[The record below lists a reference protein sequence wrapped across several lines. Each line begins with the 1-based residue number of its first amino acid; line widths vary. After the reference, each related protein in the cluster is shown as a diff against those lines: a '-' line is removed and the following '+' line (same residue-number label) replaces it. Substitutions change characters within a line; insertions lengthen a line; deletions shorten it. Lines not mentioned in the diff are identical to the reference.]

1 LKQALEEVRYL
12 VNRGYP
18 KDSAIRFVSNHR
30 RLPIEQ
36 RFVPARVVVASNIA
50 CRRLSKAVPLEAL
63 HEKAVFVDGY
73 NVLIIVESI
82 LAGCSVYLSDDGFL
96 RDTRGIFRSYRASEF
111 TVPALS
117 EILDV
122 LIKAGPDRVEVL
134 LDQQISMSGQLAAQ
148 IAEMMARRSLAWT
161 ARTVRDVD
169 RQLKMAQGIV
179 ATADGNV
186 IDASSQVID
195 LPNWIAKGKGMSI
208 ITI

>member
-1 LKQALEEVRYL
+1 MRYL

-18 KDSAIRFVSNHR
+18 KDSAIRFVSNHH

-36 RFVPARVVVASNIA
+36 RFVLARVVVASNIA
-50 CRRLSKAVPLEAL
+50 CRRLSKAIYLEAL
-63 HEKAVFVDGY
+63 HENAVFVDGY

-122 LIKAGPDRVEVL
+122 LTMAGPDRVEVL
-134 LDQQISMSGQLAAQ
+134 LDQQIGMSGQLAAQ
-148 IAEMMARRSLAWT
+148 IAEMMTRRGLAWT

-195 LPNWIAKGKGMSI
+195 LPYTIAKRKGMSI
-208 ITI
+208 LTI

>member
-1 LKQALEEVRYL
+1 VRYL

-18 KDSAIRFVSNHR
+18 KDSAIRFVSNHH

-36 RFVPARVVVASNIA
+36 RFVLARVVVASNIA
-50 CRRLSKAVPLEAL
+50 CRRLSKAIHLEAL
-63 HEKAVFVDGY
+63 HENAVFVDGY

-122 LIKAGPDRVEVL
+122 LTMAGPDRVEVL
-134 LDQQISMSGQLAAQ
+134 LDQQIGMSGQLAAQ
-148 IAEMMARRSLAWT
+148 IAEMMTRRGLAWT

-195 LPNWIAKGKGMSI
+195 LPYTIAKRKGTSI
-208 ITI
+208 LTI

>member
-1 LKQALEEVRYL
+1 VRYL

-18 KDSAIRFVSNHR
+18 KDSAIRFVSNHH

-36 RFVPARVVVASNIA
+36 RFVLARVVVASNTA
-50 CRRLSKAVPLEAL
+50 CRRLSKAIPLEAL
-63 HEKAVFVDGY
+63 REKAVFVDGY

-82 LAGCSVYLSDDGFL
+82 LSGYGVYLSDDGFL

-122 LIKAGPDRVEVL
+122 LTKAGPDRVEVL
-134 LDQQISMSGQLAAQ
+134 LDQQIGMSGQLAAQ
-148 IAEMMARRSLAWT
+148 IAEMMTRRGLAWT

-195 LPNWIAKGKGMSI
+195 LPYTIAKRKGMSI
-208 ITI
+208 LRI

>member
-1 LKQALEEVRYL
+1 VRYL

-18 KDSAIRFVSNHR
+18 KDSAIRFVSNHH

-36 RFVPARVVVASNIA
+36 RFVLARVVVASSIA
-50 CRRLSKAVPLEAL
+50 CRRLSKAIHLEAL
-63 HEKAVFVDGY
+63 HENAVFVDGY

-117 EILDV
+117 DILDI
-122 LIKAGPDRVEVL
+122 LTIAGPDRVEVL
-134 LDQQISMSGQLAAQ
+134 LDQQIGMSGQLAAQ
-148 IAEMMARRSLAWT
+148 IAEMMTRRGPAWT

-195 LPNWIAKGKGMSI
+195 LPYTIAKRKGMSI
-208 ITI
+208 LTI

>member
-1 LKQALEEVRYL
+1 L
-12 VNRGYP
+12 VNCGYP
-18 KDSAIRFVSNHR
+18 KDTAIRFVSNHH
-30 RLPIEQ
+30 RLPNEQ
-36 RFVPARVVVASNIA
+36 RFVLARVVVSSNTA
-50 CRRLSKAVPLEAL
+50 CRRLSKAIPLEAL
-63 HEKAVFVDGY
+63 REKAVFVDGY

-82 LAGCSVYLSDDGFL
+82 LSGCSVYLSDDGFL

-122 LIKAGPDRVEVL
+122 LTMVGPDSVEIL
-134 LDQQISMSGQLAAQ
+134 LDQQIGMSGQLAAQ
-148 IAEMMARRSLAWT
+148 ITGMMAKRGLDWT

-195 LPNWIAKGKGMSI
+195 LPYTIAKRKGISI
-208 ITI
+208 LTV

>member
-1 LKQALEEVRYL
+1 L
-12 VNRGYP
+12 VNCGYP
-18 KDSAIRFVSNHR
+18 KDTAIRFVSNHH

-36 RFVPARVVVASNIA
+36 RFVLARVVVSSNTA
-50 CRRLSKAVPLEAL
+50 CRRLSKAIPLEAL
-63 HEKAVFVDGY
+63 REKAVFVDGY

-82 LAGCSVYLSDDGFL
+82 LSGCSVYLSDDGFL
-96 RDTRGIFRSYRASEF
+96 RDTRGIFRSYSASEF

-122 LIKAGPDRVEVL
+122 LTMVGPDSVEIL
-134 LDQQISMSGQLAAQ
+134 LDQQIGMSGQLAAQ
-148 IAEMMARRSLAWT
+148 ITGMMAKRGLDWT

-195 LPNWIAKGKGMSI
+195 LPYTIAKRKGISI
-208 ITI
+208 LAV

>member
-1 LKQALEEVRYL
+1 VRYL
-12 VNRGYP
+12 VNCGYP
-18 KDSAIRFVSNHR
+18 KDTAIRFVSNHH

-36 RFVPARVVVASNIA
+36 RFVLARVVVSSNTA
-50 CRRLSKAVPLEAL
+50 CRRLSKAIPLEAL
-63 HEKAVFVDGY
+63 REKVVFVDGY

-82 LAGCSVYLSDDGFL
+82 MSGCSVYLSDDGFL

-122 LIKAGPDRVEVL
+122 LTMVGPDSVEIL
-134 LDQQISMSGQLAAQ
+134 LDQQIGMSGQLAAQ
-148 IAEMMARRSLAWT
+148 ITGMMAKRGLDWT

-195 LPNWIAKGKGMSI
+195 LAYTIAKRKGISI
-208 ITI
+208 LTV